1 MRSSCNEIL
10 IVGLENKEVG
20 FQIFIINISEII
32 LVEEVDLFKNI
43 CLKVSLKDGGM
54 RYFNH
59 VRVSAGKLVEVN
71 RIIDFYRILE
81 KL

>member
-1 MRSSCNEIL
+1 MKFL

-59 VRVSAGKLVEVN
+59 VRVSPRRLIEVN
-71 RIIDFYRILE
+71 RIIDFYKILE
-81 KL
+81 EYSA

>member
-1 MRSSCNEIL
+1 MMVLLGNGILVWRMIL
-10 IVGLENKEVG
+10 ID
-20 FQIFIINISEII
+20 
-32 LVEEVDLFKNI
+32 EVDLFKNI

>member
-1 MRSSCNEIL
+1 MKFL

-59 VRVSAGKLVEVN
+59 VRVSAGKLVEVS
-71 RIIDFYRILE
+71 RVMDFYRILE
-81 KL
+81 KFDA

>member
-1 MRSSCNEIL
+1 MKYNL
-10 IVGLENKEVG
+10 ID
-20 FQIFIINISEII
+20 
-32 LVEEVDLFKNI
+32 EVDLFKNI

>member
-1 MRSSCNEIL
+1 MKFLIL
-10 IVGLENKEVG
+10 GLENKEVG
-20 FQIFIINISEII
+20 FQLFIINISEII
-32 LVEEVDLFKNI
+32 LIDEVDLFKNI

-71 RIIDFYRILE
+71 RIIDFYRILDE
-81 KL
+81 YSA

>member
-1 MRSSCNEIL
+1 MIISDEEYI
-10 IVGLENKEVG
+10 K
-20 FQIFIINISEII
+20 FI
-32 LVEEVDLFKNI
+32 
-43 CLKVSLKDGGM
+43 KDGGM
-54 RYFNH
+54 QYFNH